1 MIQEPTILIVVFL
14 AALTLFVPQKYFLIP
29 FIIAACFIPTDQRFV
44 IGQLDFTV
52 LRILVV
58 VGILRMLVYGE
69 NVYIRLN
76 ELDKMILLWALCG
89 ALIYVIQWKDSG
101 ALINRSGF
109 LFDVIGLYYLFRMH
123 IQSWEDGKFVFN
135 LLACSAVILLPLVI
149 IEWSTGCNPF
159 VVLGKVIT
167 NVRGQRFRCQAAFPH
182 SIMLGLFWS
191 TLVPVFIGLAIT
203 EKRNVL
209 YWIAAASSL
218 LIIIASASSTP
229 ILVLAATLVCLCG
242 FNYRQYAKSICTGLL
257 LMSIALHVIMNAPV
271 WHLLARINVIGSSTG
286 WHRYNL
292 INQAVQHFNEWMVIG
307 CRNTESWGFGLG
319 DVTNQFV
326 LEGVRGGSITLFF
339 FIMIIYKSSKTL
351 LRLTL
356 LDIERKESF
365 LIWCFYS
372 AIAGH
377 CIAFLGV
384 SYFGQIKMLWYIML
398 AMVSLLLEYKHS
410 LENSTYQNLPVDISY
425 AAL

>member
-1 MIQEPTILIVVFL
+1 
-14 AALTLFVPQKYFLIP
+14 
-29 FIIAACFIPTDQRFV
+29 
-44 IGQLDFTV
+44 
-52 LRILVV
+52 
-58 VGILRMLVYGE
+58 
-69 NVYIRLN
+69 
-76 ELDKMILLWALCG
+76 MILLWAFCG
-89 ALIYVIQWKDSG
+89 ALIYVIQWGNSS
-101 ALINRSGF
+101 AIINRSGF

-123 IQSWEDGKFVFN
+123 IQSWEDVKFLFT
-135 LLACSAVILLPLVI
+135 LLAYSAVLLLPLVI

-167 NVRGQRFRCQAAFPH
+167 NVRAQRFRCQAAFPH

-191 TLVPVFIGLAIT
+191 TLVPVFIGFAIT
-203 EKRNVL
+203 EKKL
-209 YWIAAASSL
+209 IYWIATVCSL
-218 LIIIASASSTP
+218 FIIVASASSTP
-229 ILVLAATLVCLCG
+229 ILVLAVTLGCICL
-242 FNYRQYAKSICTGLL
+242 FNYRQYTKSLFTGLL
-257 LMSIALHVIMNAPV
+257 LISISLHVVMNAPV

-292 INQAVQHFNEWMVIG
+292 INQAIQHFNEWILIG

-326 LEGVRGGSITLFF
+326 LEGVRGGGITLVF

-351 LRLTL
+351 LRLSFL
-356 LDIERKESF
+356 EIDRGQSF

-372 AIAGH
+372 AMAGH

-398 AMVSLLLEYKHS
+398 ATTSLLLEYSYS
-410 LENSTYQNLPVDISY
+410 LEESAYHEFPADISY
-425 AAL
+425 AAF